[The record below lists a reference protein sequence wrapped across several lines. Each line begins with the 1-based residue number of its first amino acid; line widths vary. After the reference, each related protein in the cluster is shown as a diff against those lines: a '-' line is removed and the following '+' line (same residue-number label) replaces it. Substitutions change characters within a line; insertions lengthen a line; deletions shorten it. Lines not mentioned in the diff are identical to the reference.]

1 MINAVVDINSV
12 GGEEFL
18 KQIGGPGK
26 CQGRRR
32 EVTFQLDFDSKCVRR
47 GGGVEGWRKSVPSS
61 RNFQSRCL
69 RGVKA
74 LQYV

>member
-47 GGGVEGWRKSVPSS
+47 GGGVEGWRGGGKV
-61 RNFQSRCL
+61 FQVAGTS
-69 RGVKA
+69 KA
-74 LQYV
+74 DVLEV